1 MHEFGTHMSRMFL
14 FVGTV
19 RSVPQRPC
27 IVPALDDALIGLSI
41 KLGGLGI
48 LSYKTCAPLA
58 YAAASEASDTLLA
71 PVLDQD
77 IDTANRTV
85 LSQRERCQEAFL
97 ATRDSLLRV
106 LGPAERQIGHI
117 IVFSASFS
125 SKSFNYSLRYRSH
138 GHFPPRVRAVE
149 PKRPILTCLVAV
161 GAPPRRLRSPLAPVL
176 DSRLRIPFQAFL
188 DPSSSIEGRDRSHLW
203 HGQEIEQS
211 VIGRFERKLSASLAA
226 AAQNAAAVAAESDLK
241 AVGRCASERRR
252 S

>member
-77 IDTANRTV
+77 
-85 LSQRERCQEAFL
+85 AFL